1 MSGSKFNGNKIKG
14 SRGRRKVKEEIA
26 DFNKDTDE
34 YAIIQKGCGN
44 GYMSAIRENRP
55 DEVIRAKVRG
65 IHANKLYYREGM
77 AVVLTHMGDFYEIKG
92 KVDPMHQKAVLNA
105 FKNMKGIKE
114 SDIIFDDA
122 VVEQTFD
129 DTELANVKSTSYLDD
144 LPPSDDEE
152 SDDIVV
158 TKKKNN
164 NAKNNA
170 KNNIKNNG
178 KNSNTSNNK
187 NSSNNKNGER
197 DKNQNINLDDL

>member
-14 SRGRRKVKEEIA
+14 SRGRRKIKGEIA

-44 GYMSAIRENRP
+44 GYMTAIRESRP

-92 KVDPMHQKAVLNA
+92 KVDPMNQKAVLNA

-114 SDIIFDDA
+114 SDIIFDDTA
-122 VVEQTFD
+122 PEETID

-152 SDDIVV
+152 SDDVVV
-158 TKKKNN
+158 TKKKNL
-164 NAKNNA
+164 KNTKNT
-170 KNNIKNNG
+170 KNTKNMNTNTNNI
-178 KNSNTSNNK
+178 NNK
-187 NSSNNKNGER
+187 TNSKQEL
-197 DKNQNINLDDL
+197 NLDDL

>member
-14 SRGRRKVKEEIA
+14 SRGRRKIKGEIA
-26 DFNKDTDE
+26 DFNKDIDE

-44 GYMSAIRENRP
+44 GYMAAIRESRP

-92 KVDPMHQKAVLNA
+92 KVDPINQKAVLNA
-105 FKNMKGIKE
+105 FKNLKGIKE

-122 VVEQTFD
+122 VVEETFD

-144 LPPSDDEE
+144 LPPSDD
-152 SDDIVV
+152 SDSDEVIV
-158 TKKKNN
+158 TKKKNNNTKNNGKN

-170 KNNIKNNG
+170 KNNDKNNNNG
-178 KNSNTSNNK
+178 KNK
-187 NSSNNKNGER
+187 NDGEN
-197 DKNQNINLDDL
+197 DKNQKINLDDL